1 MIPAS
6 LSKTFLD
13 EHHSDPVWHGVCAG
27 TSEVPVDDD
36 DGDEDADG
44 VHDEGEEE
52 ILGDEGQHEGGGGQD
67 LGDEQQEHNQ
77 RQQNADTEGHLTQ
90 HHLQQLS
97 HSRPVSDVLR
107 CLKAFTSPSFGYL
120 ALGKRS
126 NFNFLEQ
133 RGRRKGSVFEHRQTS
148 LTCLLVSLPTFSP
161 ASAGR

>member
-1 MIPAS
+1 MRSYYIYALSFDTKYLFEILGKIIISIPAS

-13 EHHSDPVWHGVCAG
+13 EHHSDPVGHGVCAG

-77 RQQNADTEGHLTQ
+77 RQQNADPEGHLTQ
-90 HHLQQLS
+90 SQL
-97 HSRPVSDVLR
+97 
-107 CLKAFTSPSFGYL
+107 
-120 ALGKRS
+120 
-126 NFNFLEQ
+126 
-133 RGRRKGSVFEHRQTS
+133 
-148 LTCLLVSLPTFSP
+148 
-161 ASAGR
+161 